1 MERHRAD
8 LEQMGV
14 KLIEEALTPDYYD
27 EGEDA
32 LYQVYEI
39 KPDEE

>member
-1 MERHRAD
+1 MERHRND
-8 LEQMGV
+8 LEQMGA
-14 KLIEEALTPDYYD
+14 KLLEEALVADYYN

-39 KPDEE
+39 STD

>member
-1 MERHRAD
+1 MERYRD
-8 LEQMGV
+8 ELEQMGV
-14 KLIEEALTPDYYD
+14 KLLDGEEALVADCYN

-39 KPDEE
+39 SAD